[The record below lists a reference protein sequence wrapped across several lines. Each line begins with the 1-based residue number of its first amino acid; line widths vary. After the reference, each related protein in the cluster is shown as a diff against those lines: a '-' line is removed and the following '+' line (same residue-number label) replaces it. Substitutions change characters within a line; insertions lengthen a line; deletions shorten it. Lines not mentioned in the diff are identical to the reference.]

1 MTYDYQAIVIGGG
14 LSGLLMTIAL
24 GRAGIDV
31 LCLDRGQIRNDQRTT
46 AIAQGSQRIIKRLGI
61 WESLE
66 AEAIK
71 EIRVVEG
78 GAFTHYDYREVGG
91 EPLGWIV
98 ENRLLYEC
106 LLREVGRLS
115 RARQVAPAEVVE
127 IERDRWKVAVTVK
140 GYRRPFRGQIV
151 IGADGRG
158 SLVRESAGIEV
169 TFKRYDQMAMACTIA
184 HTQPHHGLALE
195 RFFPSGPFAVL
206 PMTKRRSSIIW
217 SDSRPMTQYLTLEKR
232 EFERVLRDRI
242 GSYLGEIDLL
252 GSRVAHPLSLI
263 YAHRQIDRRLA
274 LIAEAAHGIHPVAGQ
289 GLNMGIRD
297 IAVLAEVLLDAY
309 RLGGDIG
316 EDSILERYQQW
327 RRLDNFSLVFICD
340 HLIDIF
346 SNRFT
351 PLRMIRGMGLSIIN
365 NSPPLKRFFM
375 RYAMG
380 ILGDLP
386 RLSR

>member
-1 MTYDYQAIVIGGG
+1 M
-14 LSGLLMTIAL
+14 
-24 GRAGIDV
+24 R
-31 LCLDRGQIRNDQRTT
+31 
-46 AIAQGSQRIIKRLGI
+46 RLGI

-78 GAFTHYDYREVGG
+78 GSFTHYDYREVGD

-106 LLREVGRLS
+106 LLGEVGRLS
-115 RARQVAPAEVVE
+115 QARQVVPAEVVE
-127 IERDRWKVAVTVK
+127 IERDRRKVSVTVR
-140 GYRRPFRGQIV
+140 GYRRPFCGQIV

-158 SLVRESAGIEV
+158 SLVRESAGIGV
-169 TFKRYDQMAMACTIA
+169 TFKKYDQMAMACTLA

-206 PMTKRRSSIIW
+206 PMTQQRSSIVW

-232 EFERVLRDRI
+232 EFERVVRDRI
-242 GSYLGEIDLL
+242 GSYLGAIDLV
-252 GSRVAHPLSLI
+252 GPRVAHPLSLI
-263 YAHRQIDRRLA
+263 YAHRQVDRRLA

-316 EDSILERYQQW
+316 EDSTLERYQQW

-340 HLIDIF
+340 TLIDIF

-351 PLRMIRGMGLSIIN
+351 PLRMMRGMGLSIIN

-386 RLSR
+386 RMSR